1 MGTLLKGII
10 TAVVVIVVIYIA
22 ADLLFEAAN
31 IY

>member
-1 MGTLLKGII
+1 MGTLLKGMI
-10 TAVVVIVVIYIA
+10 TAVVVIGIMYFA